1 MPIMSATHEVAN
13 QVPPLTGHDPI
24 AGDTVLAEAC
34 VRHADAPTLESL
46 ADLGRLSGS
55 EQAQEWGRVANENP
69 PKLRTHDRYGHRIDE
84 VEFHPYWHDLMRTA
98 VENGLAG
105 EPWAAADAGDRH
117 AHVRRAVGYVG
128 WTQAEMG
135 HACPTTMTYAAV
147 PALRR
152 TPELA
157 ARYEPGL
164 TATAYEFGLT
174 EPGGKAGLIAGM
186 GMTEKQGGSDVRANT
201 TWAAAQPDGS
211 YRLTGHKWF
220 TSAPMS
226 DLFLVLAQLDEG
238 VSCFVVPRVLPDGSR
253 NVFRLQ
259 RLKDKLGD
267 RSNASSEVEFEGT
280 TGWLVGDPGRGVPAI
295 IEMVNTTRLD
305 CVLGSAATVRAALT
319 QAIHHARHRSAF
331 GARLVDQPLMQN
343 VLADLAVE
351 SEAATALAIRL
362 AAALDAGES
371 AFLRLAGA
379 AAKFWVCKRTPA
391 VVGEAMEVLGGNGYV
406 EESGLPRLYR
416 QAPLNSIWEGSGNV
430 IALDVLRA
438 MGRSSDTLAAVSA
451 EMELARGVD
460 GRFDD
465 AVKRLHAE
473 LGESEHL
480 PFRARRIAGLLALCL
495 QGSLLLRY
503 SPPAVADAFCASR
516 LGGDWGAVLGTLP
529 AGSGADKIVE
539 RASVPTV

>member
-1 MPIMSATHEVAN
+1 
-13 QVPPLTGHDPI
+13 
-24 AGDTVLAEAC
+24 
-34 VRHADAPTLESL
+34 
-46 ADLGRLSGS
+46 
-55 EQAQEWGRVANENP
+55 
-69 PKLRTHDRYGHRIDE
+69 
-84 VEFHPYWHDLMRTA
+84 
-98 VENGLAG
+98 
-105 EPWAAADAGDRH
+105 
-117 AHVRRAVGYVG
+117 
-128 WTQAEMG
+128 
-135 HACPTTMTYAAV
+135 
-147 PALRR
+147 
-152 TPELA
+152 
-157 ARYEPGL
+157 
-164 TATAYEFGLT
+164 
-174 EPGGKAGLIAGM
+174 
-186 GMTEKQGGSDVRANT
+186 
-201 TWAAAQPDGS
+201 
-211 YRLTGHKWF
+211 
-220 TSAPMS
+220 
-226 DLFLVLAQLDEG
+226 
-238 VSCFVVPRVLPDGSR
+238 
-253 NVFRLQ
+253 
-259 RLKDKLGD
+259 
-267 RSNASSEVEFEGT
+267 
-280 TGWLVGDPGRGVPAI
+280 
-295 IEMVNTTRLD
+295 MVNTTRLD

-331 GARLVDQPLMQN
+331 GALLVDQPLMQN

-451 EMELARGVD
+451 EIELARGVD

-473 LGESEHL
+473 LGEPDQL

-495 QGSLLLRY
+495 QGSLLLRH
-503 SPPAVADAFCASR
+503 SPAAVADAFCASR

-529 AGSGADKIVE
+529 AGRAADKIVE